1 MKKGLVG
8 LVVAAIVAA
17 CAAPDTAE
25 VVVSAAASL
34 DSVFAA
40 LEESFEDAYPG
51 VDVVRNVGS
60 SSLLRYQIVEG
71 APVDVYASA
80 DHVYMDLVEA
90 EGLIESG
97 PTIFAVNRMVIAVP
111 SGNPGGITGLDDFT
125 RSDLLLGLCA
135 PEVPCGA
142 LAREVLNA
150 AAVTPDVDTNEPDVR
165 ALLTKIE
172 AGELDGGI
180 VYASD
185 VAVRGG
191 AVEGIEIDRRHNVGV
206 GYPIAVIAQGESR
219 DYARLFVDHV
229 LSAESRAVLTRFGFG
244 TP

>member
-1 MKKGLVG
+1 MRKATACLIAGAMVSS
-8 LVVAAIVAA
+8 
-17 CAAPDTAE
+17 CAAPGSSE
-25 VVVSAAASL
+25 IVVSAAASL
-34 DSVFAA
+34 DAVFEA
-40 LEESFEDAYPG
+40 LEESFEAANPG

-80 DHVYMDLVEA
+80 DHMYMELVEA
-90 EGLIESG
+90 EGLVESG
-97 PTIFAVNRMVIAVP
+97 PTVFAVNRMQIAVP
-111 SGNPGGITGLDDFT
+111 KGNPGGITGLEDFA
-125 RSDLLLGLCA
+125 RSDLFIGLCA

-142 LAREVLNA
+142 LAREVLTA
-150 AAVTPDVDTNEPDVR
+150 AAVTSDVDTNEPDVR

-185 VAVRGG
+185 VVGRSG
-191 AVEGIEIDRRHNVGV
+191 AVEGVEIDRRHNVEV
-206 GYPIAVIAQGESR
+206 GYPIAVVASGDNR
-219 DYARLFVDHV
+219 DDALRFIDHV
-229 LSAESRAVLTRFGFG
+229 LSAESQAVLSRFGFG

>member
-1 MKKGLVG
+1 MRRLLVP
-8 LVVAAIVAA
+8 LVAGSLLSS
-17 CAAPDTAE
+17 CATASSSE
-25 VVVSAAASL
+25 IVVSAAASL

-40 LEESFEDAYPG
+40 LEESFEAAHPG

-80 DHVYMDLVEA
+80 DHVYMELVDA
-90 EGLIESG
+90 EGLVESG
-97 PTIFAVNRMVIAVP
+97 PTVFAVNRMQIAVP
-111 SGNPGGITGLDDFT
+111 PGNPAGITGLDDFV

-142 LAREVLNA
+142 LAREVLEA
-150 AAVTPDVDTNEPDVR
+150 AGVAFDVDTNEPDVR

-185 VAVRGG
+185 VVGRDG
-191 AVEGIEIDRRHNVGV
+191 AVEGVEIDRGHNVEV
-206 GYPIAVIAQGESR
+206 GYPIAVVATGENADGAVR
-219 DYARLFVDHV
+219 FVDHV
-229 LSAESRAVLTRFGFG
+229 LSTESRAVLSRFGFEA
-244 TP
+244 P